1 MARVLVGL
9 VAVFVV
15 VTVIPAALGT
25 IEWLDYL
32 YYFSY
37 IKLGSTLIKYIPQ
50 AFMNYRRKSTEGWS
64 IGNILLDFTGGTF
77 SILQMFLLSYNH
89 GEYFCFSMLLACKY
103 HSIRLMGLY
112 SINSV
117 IGKDVNKW
125 CDLSLDDWNSIF
137 GDPTKFGLGFFSMCF
152 DILFMVQHYC
162 LYRRYRGYKPV
173 ESLKTTQQPLK
184 KKKYVYC

>member
-1 MARVLVGL
+1 VNPVLLNDVVFTLHAIAAILFTIFQCLIFERDRQRVSNLARILVGL
-9 VAVFVV
+9 VAVFVIIAI
-15 VTVIPAALGT
+15 IPAALGT

-64 IGNILLDFTGGTF
+64 IGNILLDFTGGVF

-89 GEYFCFSMLLACKY
+89 
-103 HSIRLMGLY
+103 
-112 SINSV
+112 
-117 IGKDVNKW
+117 
-125 CDLSLDDWNSIF
+125 DDWNSIF
-137 GDPTKFGLGFFSMCF
+137 GDPTKFGLGFFSICF
-152 DILFMVQHYC
+152 DVLFMVQHYC
-162 LYRRYRGYKPV
+162 LYRRFRGFKPI
-173 ESLKTTQQPLK
+173 EETTQQPLK